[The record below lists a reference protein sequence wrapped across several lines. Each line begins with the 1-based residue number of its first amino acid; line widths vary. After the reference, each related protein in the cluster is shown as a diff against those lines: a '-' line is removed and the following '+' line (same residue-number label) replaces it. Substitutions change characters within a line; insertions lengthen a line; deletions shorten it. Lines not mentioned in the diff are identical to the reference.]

1 MTTDEMATG
10 GMATGG
16 DGDRRDGGSMSGTR
30 KLIMWVAA
38 IVVVGATVAA
48 TVFIRPHTRP
58 MSLGG
63 AVIRQDA
70 DPKKE
75 LPLADVEIKAI
86 ANGYVIGESKSD
98 ASGLFT
104 IALRN
109 RFFIGRAVTLQ
120 FRHADYQPLDLRE
133 FIGDKVYVAHM
144 VPVPHEANPSNRP
157 DIVVSNVL
165 VRYTIKT
172 TTAANVGSAV
182 KTFEVPNAGNVPCKK
197 QPPCSPDGKWKASL
211 GSATLDAG
219 EGNEFRNARTSCIA
233 GPCPFTKIEG
243 EDLSDSGRVIQV
255 SARNWS
261 DTATFLLEAEV
272 FHPMVS
278 DMVRTLYPVIFGQ
291 ALNFTV
297 PGSAEGVT
305 IQAEVNGEAITF
317 PLGPNLY
324 LSWAGCNARV
334 NKDQT
339 KVFRCELKPGYRL
352 P

>member
-1 MTTDEMATG
+1 
-10 GMATGG
+10 
-16 DGDRRDGGSMSGTR
+16 MSGTR
-30 KLIMWVAA
+30 KLILGVVAVVVTGAIVAA
-38 IVVVGATVAA
+38 MLL
-48 TVFIRPHTRP
+48 IRPHTRP

-63 AVIRQDA
+63 AVIREDA

-75 LPLADVEIKAI
+75 LPLADVAIKAV
-86 ANGYVIGESKSD
+86 ANGAVIGDAKSD

-104 IALRN
+104 ILLRT
-109 RFFIGRAVTLQ
+109 RLWIGRPVTLQ
-120 FRHADYQPLDLRE
+120 FRHADYQPLDLHD
-133 FIGDKVYVAHM
+133 FVGDKVYVAHM
-144 VPVPHEANPSNRP
+144 VPVPHEANASSRP

-165 VRYTIKT
+165 ARYSIKS

-182 KTFEVPNAGNVPCKK
+182 KTFEVPNVGNVPCKK
-197 QPPCSPDGKWKASL
+197 KPPCSPDGKWKASM

-219 EGNEFRNARTSCIA
+219 EGNEFRNVRTSCIA
-233 GPCPFTKIEG
+233 GPCPFTKVED
-243 EDLSDSGRVIQV
+243 EDLSQGGRGVTV

-278 DMVRTLYPVIFGQ
+278 DMVRTSYPVIFGQ

-305 IQAEVNGEAITF
+305 IQAEINGESITF

-324 LSWAGCNARV
+324 LSWADCNARV
-334 NKDQT
+334 NRDQT
-339 KVFRCELKPGYRL
+339 KVFRCELKPGYRFR
-352 P
+352 

>member
-1 MTTDEMATG
+1 MTG
-10 GMATGG
+10 N
-16 DGDRRDGGSMSGTR
+16 R
-30 KLIMWVAA
+30 KLILGLAVVVVAA
-38 IVVVGATVAA
+38 GLIAA
-48 TVFIRPHTRP
+48 MLLIRPHTRP

-75 LPLADVEIKAI
+75 LPLADVQIKAV
-86 ANGYVIGESKSD
+86 ANGAVIGDSKSD

-104 IALRN
+104 IMLRT
-109 RFFIGRAVTLQ
+109 RLWIGRPVTLE
-120 FRHADYQPLDLRE
+120 FRHADYQPLDLHE
-133 FIGDKVYVAHM
+133 FVGDKVYVAHM
-144 VPVPHEANPSNRP
+144 IPIPHEANASNRP
-157 DIVVSNVL
+157 DIIVSNVL
-165 VRYTIKT
+165 ARYSIKS

-182 KTFEVPNAGNVPCKK
+182 KTFEVPNTGNVPCKK
-197 QPPCSPDGKWKASL
+197 APPCSPDGKWKAAI

-219 EGNEFRNARTSCIA
+219 EGNEFRNVRTSCIA
-233 GPCPFTKIEG
+233 GPCPFTKIED
-243 EDLSDSGRVIQV
+243 EDLSQGGRSVTV

-278 DMVRTLYPVIFGQ
+278 DMVRTSYPVIFGQ

-305 IQAEVNGEAITF
+305 IQAEINGEAITF

-324 LSWAGCNARV
+324 LSWADCNARV
-334 NKDQT
+334 NRDQT
-339 KVFRCELKPGYRL
+339 KVFRCELKPGFRFR
-352 P
+352 